1 MWASKIVASELQTFI
16 DCVFWAIG
24 GPRDSFPAGVAAALK
39 AAHEVEAVGR
49 AVAWVSPRGAF
60 IHI

>member
-1 MWASKIVASELQTFI
+1 MELQTFI
-16 DCVFWAIG
+16 DCVFLAIG
-24 GPRDSFPAGVAAALK
+24 GPRDRLPAGVAVALK
-39 AAHEVEAVGR
+39 AAHEVDAVGR

>member
-1 MWASKIVASELQTFI
+1 MFESVASELQTFTN
-16 DCVFWAIG
+16 CVVWAIG
-24 GPRDSFPAGVAAALK
+24 GPRDRLPAEAAAALK